1 MKTRSELIKER
12 LNNVMLADRGNG
24 TENLI
29 TMLKSDILDLLK
41 SYMYTNSENVNVAL
55 NVTGNG
61 DYELIVT
68 ARGDRLIDVGK
79 MID

>member
-12 LNNVMLADRGNG
+12 LNNVMLADRWNG